1 MLIYFKCSLGIS
13 YSPLCICLSHRPCA
27 FEYESL
33 GLCGAWCFTTISPT
47 CHNLAEEF
55 PVFRFV
61 CEKLTVYNVIC
72 FALSYYTRVC
82 LHVFHRELEATQACS
97 WIYLFFFLCNL
108 HSLGRH
114 RKINL
119 VWLPSNLWVSSTLTS
134 LLLIISHN
142 QMPAFRSYQMEET
155 FDKHMTNQDSVLKN
169 RDITLLTNV
178 HIVKAVV
185 FPVVMYRCESW
196 TIKKAE
202 HWRIDAFE
210 LWCWRRLLSPLD
222 CKEIKS
228 VNPKGNKPWIF
239 IRRTD
244 AEAEAPILWPPDAK
258 NRLIGKDPDVGKDW
272 RQKEKGAAE
281 DEIIG

>member
-1 MLIYFKCSLGIS
+1 MSLWGFVVLDVSLQFLPPATIWLRNFQFSGLSVKNLLCTTLIVLLFHIILESVCIFSIGNWRLLKPVLG
-13 YSPLCICLSHRPCA
+13 
-27 FEYESL
+27 
-33 GLCGAWCFTTISPT
+33 FT
-47 CHNLAEEF
+47 F
-55 PVFRFV
+55 
-61 CEKLTVYNVIC
+61 
-72 FALSYYTRVC
+72 
-82 LHVFHRELEATQACS
+82 
-97 WIYLFFFLCNL
+97 FFFLCNL

-114 RKINL
+114 RKRNL

-155 FDKHMTNQDSVLKN
+155 FDKLMKNQDSVLKN

-196 TIKKAE
+196 IIKKAE

-244 AEAEAPILWPPDAK
+244 AEAEAPILWPVDVK
-258 NRLIGKDPDVGKDW
+258 NQLIGKDPDVGKDW
-272 RQKEKGAAE
+272 RQKKKGAAE
-281 DEIIG
+281 DEIVR